1 MYIDEK
7 ISTLT
12 TEIKVEVPVE
22 HAWKIWTTPSDIMQW
37 NIPFDDWHC
46 PVVENDITAGGKF
59 LFRME
64 AKGGN
69 DGFDHAGTYD
79 TVVPHQLIEYTG
91 NDGRTA
97 HIQFTSIGKATTI
110 TETFQPEQN
119 TPIELQK
126 DFCQSVLDKFKRY
139 AEEKYK

>member
-1 MYIDEK
+1 MEEVVKSI
-7 ISTLT
+7 T
-12 TEIKVEVPVE
+12 VETIVDVPVE
-22 HAWKIWTTPSDIMQW
+22 WAWKIWSTLSDIMQW
-37 NIPFDDWHC
+37 NIPFNDWHC
-46 PVVENDITAGGKF
+46 PKVENEVITGGKF

-64 AKGGN
+64 TKDGS

-79 TVVPHQLIEYTG
+79 IVVPHQLIEYTG
-91 NDGRTA
+91 NDGRTS
-97 HIQFTSIGKATTI
+97 HIQFTSIGKVTTI